1 MSVKPSISKGTRD
14 YLPSDLAKR
23 NYLQK
28 VLRETFEVF
37 GFLPIQTPSFEKTET
52 LVGKYGEDG
61 DRLIFKILNSGD
73 KLKKANVESFKDG
86 DIRKFSNSISEKA
99 LRYDLTVPLA
109 RYVSQHRN
117 EINFPFRRYQIQNV
131 WRADRPQKG
140 RFQEFLQCDVDV
152 LGSRSILQEVE
163 IILMCEHI
171 FSKLNLK
178 NISIKIN
185 HRKILEGI
193 ASLIGVEDKLL
204 KFTSSLDKLNKIGIK
219 GVLNE
224 LKTDGFSRES
234 LDSLKSF
241 LEKSGDFKSKMDFL
255 SDKLNEVE
263 VAKEG
268 IIELLSIYNKI
279 SQHKFNSISISLD
292 ITLARGLDYYTGLI
306 LEVLP
311 SKEFDFG
318 SIAGGGRYD
327 NLTDSFGLKGTSG
340 FGISFGFDRICL
352 ILEKL
357 ELFPEDLE
365 KISKVMFVNFDDNIV
380 DDCLQKIVELRE
392 RGISCE
398 IYPTKSKLK
407 KQLDYANQREIP
419 FVVMIGPDE
428 YSKQQFIIKNMKT
441 GDQSVFEMKDLI
453 DQIIKLT

>member
-241 LEKSGDFKSKMDFL
+241 LEKSGDFKSKIDFL

-365 KISKVMFVNFDDNIV
+365 KISKVMFVNFDDHIV

-392 RGISCE
+392 RGIACE

>member
-241 LEKSGDFKSKMDFL
+241 LEKSGDFKSKIDFL

-263 VAKEG
+263 VAKGG

-365 KISKVMFVNFDDNIV
+365 KISKVMFVNFDDHIV

-392 RGISCE
+392 RGIACE

-428 YSKQQFIIKNMKT
+428 YSKQQFIIKDMKT